1 MSKFD
6 AFLHPIDRIEPRPG
20 YRVLVFWKDG
30 GQSLVDF
37 SDDVAHGPIFETL
50 RDERKFARVRLVKK
64 GTVIE
69 WPEPVRNNGD
79 PMIDIDADGLWYMAQ
94 AQKAAI
100 AAE

>member
-1 MSKFD
+1 MSISD
-6 AFLHPIDRIEPRPG
+6 AFLHPIERIEPRPG
-20 YRVLVFWKDG
+20 YCVLVFWKEG

-50 RDERKFARVRLVKK
+50 RDERNFARVRLVNE

-69 WPEPVRNNGD
+69 WPAPVRHNGE
-79 PMIDIDADGLWYMAQ
+79 PMIDIDSDGLWHMAQ
-94 AQKAAI
+94 AQNGAI